1 VRRVWPLLPVVPLY
15 GAAQALGSAAYAH
28 GWRRAERLQWPVVS
42 VGNLSVGGAGKT
54 PFVIALARA
63 LTERGWS
70 VDILS
75 RGYGRA
81 SDAVEQVLPLGV
93 DPAARYGDEPWLIAQ
108 RAEVPVFV
116 GRKRAEAGRL
126 AETLLVDARVAR
138 HVHLLD
144 DGMQH
149 RGLARDAEIVL
160 LHRSDFRTTLLP
172 AGRLREPLAA
182 LERADFV
189 VLREEDMDLV
199 ERARRW
205 MRTDARIWTI
215 RRDLEVPTLSGAA
228 AVFSAIAHPEEFVEE
243 LRAKGVPVVASKAWR
258 DHHRFTDGDVTM
270 LCGLAQK
277 HRATCFLTTEKDMVR
292 LTATQR
298 VRLEQAGPVLVAGL
312 TVRLCEPEAALAAVE
327 GRLEQRGRVRESAIA
342 ASN

>member
-1 VRRVWPLLPVVPLY
+1 VWPLLPLVPLY
-15 GAAQALGSAAYAH
+15 GAAQALESTAYAR
-28 GWRRAERLQWPVVS
+28 GWRRAERLRWPVVS

-70 VDILS
+70 VDVLS

-81 SDAVEQVLPLGV
+81 SDAVERVMAQDVD
-93 DPAARYGDEPWLIAQ
+93 DPAARYGDEPGLIAR

-116 GRKRAEAGRL
+116 GRNRVAAGRL
-126 AETLLVDARVAR
+126 AEKPLVDATGAR

-160 LHRSDFRTTLLP
+160 LHRSDFQTTLLP

-182 LERADFV
+182 LQRADIV
-189 VLREEDMDLV
+189 VLREEDMDV
-199 ERARRW
+199 ADRARRW
-205 MRTDARIWTI
+205 MRRDARIWTI
-215 RRDLEVPTLSGAA
+215 RRELQVPTLPGAA
-228 AVFSAIAHPEEFVEE
+228 AVFSAIAHPEEFVNG
-243 LRAKGVPVVASKAWR
+243 LRAKGVSIVTSKAWR

-270 LCGLAQK
+270 LREVAAK
-277 HRATCFLTTEKDMVR
+277 DHASCFVTTEKDMVR
-292 LTATQR
+292 LTKTQR
-298 VRLEQAGPVLVAGL
+298 ARLEQTGPVLAASL
-312 TVRLCEPEAALAAVE
+312 TVRLLEPEAVLAALE
-327 GRLEQRGRVRESAIA
+327 ERLEQRGA
-342 ASN
+342 

>member
-1 VRRVWPLLPVVPLY
+1 
-15 GAAQALGSAAYAH
+15 
-28 GWRRAERLQWPVVS
+28 

-70 VDILS
+70 VDVLS

-81 SDAVEQVLPLGV
+81 SDAVERVMAQDVD

-116 GRKRAEAGRL
+116 GRKRVAAGRL
-126 AETLLVDARVAR
+126 AETPLLDATGVR

-149 RGLARDAEIVL
+149 RRLARDAEIVL
-160 LHRSDFRTTLLP
+160 LHRSDFETTLLP

-182 LERADFV
+182 LERADIV
-189 VLREEDMDLV
+189 VLREEDMDLA
-199 ERARRW
+199 ERTRRW
-205 MRTDARIWTI
+205 MRRDARIWTI
-215 RRDLEVPTLSGAA
+215 RRELNVPTLPGAA
-228 AVFSAIAHPEEFVEE
+228 VVFSAIAHPKEFVNG
-243 LRAKGVPVVASKAWR
+243 LRAKGVAIAASKAWR

-270 LCGLAQK
+270 LCELATK
-277 HRATCFLTTEKDMVR
+277 DRASCFVTTEKDMVR
-292 LTATQR
+292 LTKTQR
-298 VRLEQAGPVLVAGL
+298 ARLEQVGPVLAAAL
-312 TVRLCEPEAALAAVE
+312 TVRLLEPAAVLAALE
-327 GRLEQRGRVRESAIA
+327 ERLEQRGA
-342 ASN
+342 